1 MIKQR
6 DYAGLMPNYQQL
18 GAQQGQ
24 IWGGA
29 TQELFKALSQMLAQ
43 READNYFGKF
53 DVQSTTPQQ
62 NVTTDLLGR
71 PITQT
76 TSGYGGMPVTS
87 RVPAGRRDVTTT
99 QTVDYSQDPQ
109 RLIAGLMN
117 ANPEIARRAQA
128 GIQGIQLRQP
138 NFQNIPEGGTA
149 VDRNPLSPTYGGAIA
164 GRQKTT
170 APNLPEGFANL
181 TPAKKAEV
189 YNQTYGTN
197 FTAGDFEKPI
207 NVYPTELSKYQNE
220 LDEII
225 KLNPRDPRIPA
236 YRDVINK
243 LRYGVDTYSTLPTSE
258 GIRSFSTKRGEVGD
272 IIAQPAPTADMRNKN
287 ESRKLVT
294 RSIDEI
300 KALSESLIT
309 KIGPAQRA
317 EAIKRGAS
325 SVLGK
330 DPQFTTYQD
339 ARKALAGNLAVA
351 QQGSRPSDADIL
363 SIWLPLVPDVF
374 RDTKESAEMKWKLIR
389 SMSLPTI
396 DTGSAVQSPLPS
408 VGAVEDG
415 YRFKGGDP
423 ADPNNWEKQ

>member
-43 READNYFGKF
+43 READKYFGKF
-53 DVQSTTPQQ
+53 DVESTTPQQ

-87 RVPAGRRDVTTT
+87 QVPAGRRDVTTT

-128 GIQGIQLRQP
+128 GIQGIQLQQP

-149 VDRNPLSPTYGGAIA
+149 VDRNLLSPTYGLAIRGA
-164 GRQKTT
+164 QKPTS
-170 APNLPEGFANL
+170 PNLPEGFTNL
-181 TPAKKAEV
+181 TPEKKAEV
-189 YNQTYGTN
+189 YNQTYGTKY
-197 FTAGDFEKPI
+197 TAADFEKQA
-207 NVYPTELSKYQNE
+207 NVYPTDLAKYQNE
-220 LDEII
+220 LDAI
-225 KLNPRDPRIPA
+225 KKNNPKDPRIPA
-236 YRDVINK
+236 YGDVINK
-243 LRYGVDTYSTLPTSE
+243 LRYGVDTYSTLPTAE

-272 IIAQPAPTADMRNKN
+272 VIAQPAPTSDMRNKN

-294 RSIDEI
+294 RSIDEVKKI
-300 KALSESLIT
+300 GDSLIT
-309 KIGPAQRA
+309 KVGPAQRA
-317 EAIKRGAS
+317 EAIKRGAAA
-325 SVLGK
+325 VLGN
-330 DPQFTTYQD
+330 DPAFRTYQD
-339 ARKALAGNLAVA
+339 ARKGLAGNLAVA

-396 DTGSAVQSPLPS
+396 DGQGAAPAGAPAV
-408 VGAVEDG
+408 GTVEDG
-415 YRFKGGDP
+415 YRFIGGDP
-423 ADPNNWEKQ
+423 ADPKNWEKQ